1 MKSYLSLLILLLSFF
16 YLSNQHLSSN
26 NNNLKKTINNP
37 CYLKG
42 YSNVMKNVVGI
53 GNFTQCLNIMRKI
66 ANKKRKDKI
75 IILHNNEVIIN
86 GKEFKDVIDYLQSTN
101 TNSNITVLE
110 LKSIIEELFTYNF
123 NEFTSSFSSSSK
135 YDTISSK
142 LVFLLTLID
151 KESVTNNIKNNSNIR
166 IDCIQSKQLL
176 LKIQF
181 MNNIPV
187 YLILSFIL
195 LLCLYFILFILLRKK
210 TFKYITSKLPK
221 SIEPNQINDDIL
233 LSQPVKYSFLSY
245 ISKNKKEEI
254 GSNTFDITT
263 YKSLIQREI
272 KNKNES
278 VIHSIEQTIKH
289 IHLLKSKILLS
300 SLSLINLLSIVLISY
315 FLFSKIGRLIETK
328 SPMSLYVIE
337 SFIILFLSCYETL
350 LLISSID
357 KLKNFYSNHL
367 SNALRNTIH
376 IYNSI

>member
-1 MKSYLSLLILLLSFF
+1 MKSYFSLLILLLSFF
-16 YLSNQHLSSN
+16 YLSNQHLASINS
-26 NNNLKKTINNP
+26 NLKKTINNP

-53 GNFTQCLNIMRKI
+53 GNYTQCLNIMRKI
-66 ANKKRKDKI
+66 ANKQRKDKLI
-75 IILHNNEVIIN
+75 IVHNNEVIIN

-101 TNSNITVLE
+101 NNSNITVLE
-110 LKSIIEELFTYNF
+110 LKSIIEELFSYNF

-135 YDTISSK
+135 FDTISSK
-142 LVFLLTLID
+142 LVFLLALID
-151 KESVTNNIKNNSNIR
+151 KESVANNIKDNSHFR

-181 MNNIPV
+181 LNSIPV
-187 YLILSFIL
+187 YLIISFIL
-195 LLCLYFILFILLRKK
+195 LLCLYFILFILLRKM
-210 TFKYITSKLPK
+210 TFMYITSKLPK
-221 SIEPNQINDDIL
+221 SIELNQINDDIL

-272 KNKNES
+272 KNKNEC
-278 VIHSIEQTIKH
+278 VIHSIKQTTKH

-328 SPMSLYVIE
+328 SPMTLYVIE

>member
-110 LKSIIEELFTYNF
+110 LKSIIEELFTYSF
-123 NEFTSSFSSSSK
+123 EEFTSSFSTSSK

-142 LVFLLTLID
+142 LVFLLALID
-151 KESVTNNIKNNSNIR
+151 KESVTNNIKDNSHFR

-181 MNNIPV
+181 LNNIPV

-210 TFKYITSKLPK
+210 TFTYITSKLQK
-221 SIEPNQINDDIL
+221 SLEINQINDDIL

-278 VIHSIEQTIKH
+278 FIHSIEQTTKH

-300 SLSLINLLSIVLISY
+300 SLSLINLLSIVIISY

>member
-1 MKSYLSLLILLLSFF
+1 MKSYFFLLILLLSFF

-42 YSNVMKNVVGI
+42 YSNVMKNVIGI
-53 GNFTQCLNIMRKI
+53 GNYTQCLNIMRNI
-66 ANKKRKDKI
+66 ANKQRKDKLI
-75 IILHNNEVIIN
+75 TVHNNEVIIN

-101 TNSNITVLE
+101 TNNNITVLE
-110 LKSIIEELFTYNF
+110 YKSIIEELFTYNF
-123 NEFTSSFSSSSK
+123 DEFTSSFSSSSK

-142 LVFLLTLID
+142 LVFLLALID
-151 KESVTNNIKNNSNIR
+151 KESVTNNIKDNSSIR
-166 IDCIQSKQLL
+166 INCIQSKQLL

-181 MNNIPV
+181 LNSIPV
-187 YLILSFIL
+187 YLIISFIL
-195 LLCLYFILFILLRKK
+195 LLCIYFILFILLRKK

-221 SIEPNQINDDIL
+221 SIELNKINDDII

-245 ISKNKKEEI
+245 ISNNKKEEI

-278 VIHSIEQTIKH
+278 VIHSIEDTIKH

-300 SLSLINLLSIVLISY
+300 FRSLINLLSIVIISY
-315 FLFSKIGRLIETK
+315 FLFAKIGRLIETK
-328 SPMSLYVIE
+328 SPMTFYVIE
-337 SFIILFLSCYETL
+337 SFIILLFSSYETL
-350 LLISSID
+350 LMISSID
-357 KLKNFYSNHL
+357 KVKTFYSNHL
-367 SNALRNTIH
+367 QSDLRNRIN

>member
-1 MKSYLSLLILLLSFF
+1 MKSYFFLLILLLSFF

-26 NNNLKKTINNP
+26 NSNLRKTINNP

-42 YSNVMKNVVGI
+42 YSNVMKNVIGI
-53 GNFTQCLNIMRKI
+53 GNYTQCLNIMRKI
-66 ANKKRKDKI
+66 ANKQRKDKL
-75 IILHNNEVIIN
+75 ILFHNNEVIIN

-110 LKSIIEELFTYNF
+110 YKSIIEELFTYNF
-123 NEFTSSFSSSSK
+123 DEFTSSFSSSSK

-142 LVFLLTLID
+142 LVFLLALID
-151 KESVTNNIKNNSNIR
+151 KESVTNNIKDNSNIR
-166 IDCIQSKQLL
+166 INCIQSKQLL

-181 MNNIPV
+181 LNSIPV
-187 YLILSFIL
+187 YLIISFIL
-195 LLCLYFILFILLRKK
+195 LLCIYFILFILLRKK
-210 TFKYITSKLPK
+210 TLKYITSKLPK
-221 SIEPNQINDDIL
+221 SIELNKINDDII

-245 ISKNKKEEI
+245 ISNNKKEEI

-278 VIHSIEQTIKH
+278 VIHSIEDTIKH

-300 SLSLINLLSIVLISY
+300 FLSLINLLSIVIISY
-315 FLFSKIGRLIETK
+315 FLFAKIGRLIETK
-328 SPMSLYVIE
+328 SPMTFYVIE
-337 SFIILFLSCYETL
+337 SFIILLFSSYETL
-350 LLISSID
+350 LMISSID
-357 KLKNFYSNHL
+357 KVKTFYSNHL
-367 SNALRNTIH
+367 QSDLRNRIN